1 MVLRAVTGFL
11 AHTTSVRKTARGTPD
26 GTPQGDGMT
35 TSTSDGARFQENR
48 IDVNGIDTLVLTAGA
63 GEPVVFFHGGG
74 TASGFDWLLP
84 IAAQFRLIVAHHPG
98 FGRSGGPALPGVD
111 HLARHHLDVLDRL
124 GVKRFH
130 LVGQSMGGWTAATL
144 ASYSTHRIIRL
155 ALVCPVGLDVPA
167 HPTVNLLAVP
177 PSEVPY
183 YLTSDPAIFAPPG
196 APPPS
201 AEFLAARMREA
212 ESFAAIQKHGLTH
225 ESGLERWLHL
235 IDVPTLL
242 LWGEADRL
250 VPFAQAAVWAAAL
263 PKATIKSFPRA
274 GHLLFEERPE
284 AAAAVVEFLAPPSH
298 A

>member
-1 MVLRAVTGFL
+1 
-11 AHTTSVRKTARGTPD
+11 
-26 GTPQGDGMT
+26 MT
-35 TSTSDGARFQENR
+35 TSTSTSNDGFQETR
-48 IDVNGIDTLVLTAGA
+48 LDINGIDTLVLTAGT
-63 GEPVVFFHGGG
+63 GEPVVFLHGAG

-84 IAAQFRLIVAHHPG
+84 IAQHFRVIVAHHPG

-124 GVKRFH
+124 GVARFR

-144 ASYSTHRIIRL
+144 ASYSTQRIVKL
-155 ALVCPVGLDVPA
+155 ALVAPVGHDVPD

-177 PSEVPY
+177 PAEVPG
-183 YLTSDPAIFAPPG
+183 YLTASPAILARMS

-201 AEFLAARMREA
+201 PEFLAARIREA
-212 ESFAAIQKHGLTH
+212 ESFAIVQKHGLTH
-225 ESGLERWLHL
+225 ESGLGRWLHR

-242 LWGEADRL
+242 LWGEADRT

-263 PKATIKSFPRA
+263 PKASIKSFAGA

-284 AAAAVVEFLAPPSH
+284 TASALVDFLRD
-298 A
+298 